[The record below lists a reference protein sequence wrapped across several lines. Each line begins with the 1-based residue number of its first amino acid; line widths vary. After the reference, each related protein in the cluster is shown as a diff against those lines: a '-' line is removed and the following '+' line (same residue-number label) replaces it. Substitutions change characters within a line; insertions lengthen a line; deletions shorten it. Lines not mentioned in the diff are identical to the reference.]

1 MTWQNKLKL
10 SRKNT
15 NGCLIQQ
22 QEQQQQQQQQ
32 KFVILFYYYQLS
44 INVII
49 RFLYCYRIL

>member
-1 MTWQNKLKL
+1 MTRQNKLKL

-22 QEQQQQQQQQ
+22 QEQEQQQQQ